1 MDFSQID
8 EGHSEGDDS
17 LVFYYNRERRIAHAP
32 KIVQDYY
39 GGKMQIGSRGIFRS
53 LVATRGNRALF
64 FSVVICAAAMLF
76 MWHFGPRRDRSTVHA
91 VPVALT
97 AFSYMDTVYTDL
109 TLDDATAKYAE
120 ELPVPVAAEFSFFD
134 ADGQLVR
141 REEMSAEYDGT
152 RQKLATTA
160 TDYDILE
167 VRVAFRI
174 ADDDG
179 VLSASVAQR

>member
-1 MDFSQID
+1 MDFSGLD
-8 EGHSEGDDS
+8 EGHSEGEDS
-17 LVFYYNRERRIAHAP
+17 PIFYYNRDRRIAHAP

-39 GGKMQIGSRGIFRS
+39 GGKMHVGGRGLFRS

-76 MWHFGPRRDRSTVHA
+76 MWHFGPRRDRGTVHA

-97 AFSYMDTVYTDL
+97 AFSYMDTVYTDI
-109 TLDDATAKYAE
+109 TFDDATAKYAE
-120 ELPVPVAAEFSFFD
+120 EQPVPVSAEFLFFNT
-134 ADGQLVR
+134 DGQLVG
-141 REEMSAEYDGT
+141 REEIGAVYDGT

-174 ADDDG
+174 AGEDG
-179 VLSASVAQR
+179 TLSASVAQR